1 VDQELVMTPA
11 KKRKTAV
18 PKKPCPPAPVAP
30 PPPVL
35 TKQQRKIFSVIQTR
49 HGIGLLFLTAG
60 VGVLGGHWFYHREWH
75 TPSFVGSML
84 AMLFGALLLD
94 PTSVKDALATLGGS
108 AKDLLPFVRK
118 SDLPPPPAG

>member
-1 VDQELVMTPA
+1 VTPA
-11 KKRKTAV
+11 KKRKPAA
-18 PKKPCPPAPVAP
+18 PKKPCPPAAP
-30 PPPVL
+30 APPPVL

-84 AMLFGALLLD
+84 TMLFGALLLD

-118 SDLPPPPAG
+118 SDPPPPPAG